1 MNQKIY
7 VIVALY
13 NFDGGF
19 PVFNELIGVASD
31 TQEAFQKMERYDYQ
45 KVIRSDYEMEID
57 EVGTAREFGMRNGKL
72 FYEERRKYQY
82 RIHGEEAKGIV
93 HVTFSIFES

>member
-1 MNQKIY
+1 MNQKTY

-13 NFDGGF
+13 NFDRGF

-31 TQEAFQKMERYDYQ
+31 TQEAFRKMEQYDYQ
-45 KVIRSDYEMEID
+45 KVICSDYEMEID
-57 EVGTAREFGMRNGKL
+57 EVDNAREFGTRNGKL
-72 FYEERRKYQY
+72 FYEERHNYQY
-82 RIHGEEAKGIV
+82 RIHGGDANGIV